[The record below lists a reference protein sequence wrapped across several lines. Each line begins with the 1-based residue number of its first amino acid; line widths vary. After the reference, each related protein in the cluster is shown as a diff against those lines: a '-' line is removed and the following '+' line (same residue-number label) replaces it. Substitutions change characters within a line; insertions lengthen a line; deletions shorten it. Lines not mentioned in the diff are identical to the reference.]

1 MALLIIV
8 YPIFVL
14 AKGGRNSI
22 LFEMDDQGINHI
34 EIPPTVK
41 HYDLMRWAG
50 FLADLSNY

>member
-14 AKGGRNSI
+14 AKGGRYSI
-22 LFEMDDQGINHI
+22 LFEMDDQRINHI

-41 HYDLMRWAG
+41 HYDLIRWAG